1 MGEKDLGG
9 GAATRDRGAAGARAV
24 RWGIVGAG
32 RIAHRFARSLAHEGR
47 SELVAIS
54 CRRAGRAEA
63 FALEHGVPEGGAL
76 SDEALGG
83 VAGAAHAALLAR
95 PDVDAVYLALPH
107 AMHLEWAL
115 AALRAGKAVLCEK
128 PACVDAEEA
137 RELAGAARETGTLF
151 MEAMKT
157 RFSPLYRRVREL
169 VAEGAIGEVR
179 RVEALLENDM
189 GERIARGG
197 DYLSAA
203 RGGGILLDSGI
214 YCASWVEDYLGGPLE
229 VVGAA
234 ARWDHGHDCFV
245 EAELARGEM
254 TARLVTAADAA
265 GPREARIIGAA
276 GTIVVEDMHRP
287 QRTRLER
294 PGEDPVG
301 LELPYPVDDFYD
313 EIGHFVDLVVCGRA
327 ESDVMP
333 LAATLRCAE
342 LLDAVRA
349 AIGPEGDGPRADR
362 PQPPADAGRTR
373 LAPERASR

>member
-54 CRRAGRAEA
+54 CRRAGRAEV

-214 YCASWVEDYLGGPLE
+214 YCAAWLDDYLEGPFS
-229 VVGAA
+229 VTSAQ
-234 ARWDHGHDCFV
+234 ARWQRGVDSFV
-245 EAELARGEM
+245 DAELAFGDAS
-254 TARLVTAADAA
+254 ARLVTAADEA
-265 GPREARIIGAA
+265 GPREARLVGTE
-276 GTIVVEDMHRP
+276 GTIVVEDLHRP
-287 QRTRLER
+287 QRARIER
-294 PGEDPVG
+294 PGEEPTII
-301 LELPYPVDDFYD
+301 ELPYAVDDFYD
-313 EIGHFVDLVVCGRA
+313 EIEHFTGLLARGAR
-327 ESDVMP
+327 ESDIMP
-333 LAATLRCAE
+333 LASTLRCAQI
-342 LLDAVRA
+342 LDAVCA
-349 AIGPEGDGPRADR
+349 ALRVSA
-362 PQPPADAGRTR
+362 
-373 LAPERASR
+373 